1 MIQADG
7 LKKNVGEAEK
17 MENANFIYYVLF
29 VLNEESIIKYL

>member
-17 MENANFIYYVLF
+17 MENANFIYYV